1 MYSFMKLQLIDM
13 EELLSLTPDKIIIS
27 PGRDEEEC
35 FLYLVN
41 RRTSNAHT
49 GTDNNAHPKQA

>member
-1 MYSFMKLQLIDM
+1 MKLQLIDM